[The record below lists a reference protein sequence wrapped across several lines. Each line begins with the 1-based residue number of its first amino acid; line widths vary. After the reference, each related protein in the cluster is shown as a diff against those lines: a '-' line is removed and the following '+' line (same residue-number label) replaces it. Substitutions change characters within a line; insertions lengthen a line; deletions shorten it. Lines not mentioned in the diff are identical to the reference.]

1 MRGQLSENKIITRNR
16 KLKTETGV
24 TSGCGDGERG
34 RREVHP
40 AAAPSV
46 KRILLVT
53 YGRSGSTFT
62 SYVLK
67 EAQEAFLFFEPLRP
81 LVMRKTQGMDIIMS
95 YQAVGA
101 QFYEPQELNSSMLS
115 EYERS
120 AVGVL
125 DSILDCNMTSL
136 TIDDYLSPVIRHHE
150 HTKDVSRC
158 LRSILNDS
166 YLNLPHYLQCL
177 IDFWNLCR
185 SRTLRLI
192 KTIRMPLRALFE
204 LMRKYPDLYLVYLVR
219 DPRATLMSQ
228 RQNFGHSPMPQNF
241 CNLVQDDVAHMRLL
255 QQLFPSRAIAVR
267 YEDIIVDPLEWSKR
281 LYAALGLTMTPRV
294 VSLIRL
300 YTRASGDGS
309 AYQVYRKDPKNTAN
323 RWRSTIAYSA
333 VRLIDYFC
341 AEAYRALGYVQ
352 VHNETLLRNTN
363 ESLTCSTNT
372 LEMLQLPVAA

>member
-1 MRGQLSENKIITRNR
+1 
-16 KLKTETGV
+16 
-24 TSGCGDGERG
+24 
-34 RREVHP
+34 
-40 AAAPSV
+40 
-46 KRILLVT
+46 
-53 YGRSGSTFT
+53 
-62 SYVLK
+62 
-67 EAQEAFLFFEPLRP
+67 
-81 LVMRKTQGMDIIMS
+81 MDIIMS

-255 QQLFPSRAIAVR
+255 QQLFPSRAIAR
-267 YEDIIVDPLEWSKR
+267 CGTRDIIVDPWSGASACTPPWPDDDPRSSASSGCTPGPAATQR
-281 LYAALGLTMTPRV
+281 LPGVPQGPQEHRQPLALHH
-294 VSLIRL
+294 RL
-300 YTRASGDGS
+300 QCGT
-309 AYQVYRKDPKNTAN
+309 TH
-323 RWRSTIAYSA
+323 
-333 VRLIDYFC
+333 DYFC